1 MGGAVAEEEGHHE
14 DQRVYQNVGGAVA
27 AQEGHHEDQRVY
39 QNVGGAV
46 PEEEDDYED
55 MRVYQNVGGAV
66 PHHEDQPE
74 EADDYEDIL
83 VNQNVG
89 GAVPEEAGHHEDQ
102 PVYQNVGGA
111 VAAQEGHHEDQRVYQ
126 NVGAA
131 ASNLAYAEVAG
142 ADLRDVTMHVNPAY
156 ARAGG
161 PAENPYE
168 PVRGLLD
175 AAASLLGPES
185 PPEVVE
191 ALRPI
196 YENLR
201 VCAAA
206 MNPSGDAGEIDYE
219 DISIVCE
226 NLVRAMRPL
235 VAAGQIDEGVF
246 ENIRAYENRLD
257 PGFAEAGDP
266 S

>member
-1 MGGAVAEEEGHHE
+1 M
-14 DQRVYQNVGGAVA
+14 
-27 AQEGHHEDQRVY
+27 
-39 QNVGGAV
+39 
-46 PEEEDDYED
+46 
-55 MRVYQNVGGAV
+55 
-66 PHHEDQPE
+66 
-74 EADDYEDIL
+74 
-83 VNQNVG
+83 
-89 GAVPEEAGHHEDQ
+89 
-102 PVYQNVGGA
+102 
-111 VAAQEGHHEDQRVYQ
+111 
-126 NVGAA
+126 
-131 ASNLAYAEVAG
+131 YAEVG
-142 ADLRDVTMHVNPAY
+142 GGDPQDVTMHGNPAY

-201 VCAAA
+201 DCAAA

-226 NLVRAMRPL
+226 NMVQAMRPL

-257 PGFAEAGDP
+257 PGFAEAGD
-266 S
+266 SGQGTGR